1 MNYSVLVK
9 SPIFKGIDEDEIYR
23 LITAANCKF
32 RTYNDGTLIAL
43 RGEEINSLMIILS
56 GEVSGEMQDM
66 TGKVI
71 RIEDMKAPMAL
82 AAAFVYGPGSR
93 YPVNVLAKTDTNLLV
108 IDKSDF
114 MIMMQ
119 KDKRVLNN
127 YLGVVCGRAL
137 FLSDRLHFL
146 SFRTIKGKLAGY
158 ILSLPVQSGNKVVF
172 DKSQQELADYFGVA
186 RPSLARTLSGMMDDG
201 LIVVKNREI
210 HILDRQAL
218 VELTSD

>member
-1 MNYSVLVK
+1 MNFSILVN
-9 SPIFKGIDEDEIYR
+9 SPIFRGIAEEEIYS
-23 LITAANCKF
+23 LITAANCRF
-32 RTYNDGTLIAL
+32 RTYNEGAVIAL
-43 RGEEINSLMIILS
+43 RGEEIKSLMTVLS
-56 GEVSGEMQDM
+56 GVVSGEMVDL

-71 RIEDMKAPMAL
+71 RIEDVKAPMAL
-82 AAAFVYGPGSR
+82 AAAFIYGPGSR

-114 MIMMQ
+114 MAMMQ

-137 FLSDRLHFL
+137 FLSERLHFL

-158 ILSLPVQSGNKVVF
+158 ILSLPVQAGDRAVF

-186 RPSLARTLSGMMDDG
+186 RPSLARTLSEMTDEG

-210 HILDRQAL
+210 HILSRQAL
-218 VELTSD
+218 VELTAG